1 MQLMFLGRKVE
12 VLNIQFGSDPV
23 DTYIEKAEF
32 IDDETMLSDNELNT
46 LEKLHADSLYSAWFE
61 HQQCKAEYL
70 AEGTER

>member
-32 IDDETMLSDNELNT
+32 IDDETMLDDKQLDA
-46 LEKLHADSLYSAWFE
+46 LERLHADSLYTAWYE
-61 HQQCKAEYL
+61 HQIDRAERMSD
-70 AEGTER
+70 GDR